1 MKNICERQLLQTIL
15 KRFICSVFMSNT
27 GSCKLCTHPHSP
39 TLTHTQSKKGHIHP
53 HPPTP
58 AKKRSHS
65 PTPTQ
70 KEVTL
75 IHTYP
80 HLAKKGHTHPHPP
93 KKRSHSSTPTH
104 TQPKKVALTHTHPNP
119 DKKGHTQPKEG
130 HTHPRITERKNVTV
144 QHIHK
149 SISFSQYQQVSSF
162 LKKIDQFIF
171 FY

>member
-39 TLTHTQSKKGHIHP
+39 TPTHTQSKKGHTHP

-65 PTPTQ
+65 PTPTHTQ
-70 KEVTL
+70 PKKVTL
-75 IHTYP
+75 T
-80 HLAKKGHTHPHPP
+80 HTHP
-93 KKRSHSSTPTH
+93 KKRSHLSTPTH
-104 TQPKKVALTHTHPNP
+104 TQPKKVTLTHTHPNP

-130 HTHPRITERKNVTV
+130 HTHPRINRKKECHCPT
-144 QHIHK
+144 HT
-149 SISFSQYQQVSSF
+149 
-162 LKKIDQFIF
+162 
-171 FY
+171 